1 MSTLFDELWLEII
14 TILDKDGADLRP
26 LASTLTAIRNLMLNV
41 LFHTIILK
49 PSQPVGGPTPAQRLD
64 LLTRF
69 LLNGASPAFSTSVK
83 EINIQ
88 GATGAAVQVDEA
100 QLVGIVNAAQ
110 YLTHLKLEN
119 LSIVNFRQLPAI
131 ANDSYRRP
139 LNITLSGIV
148 PFQDARNI
156 CPYFPLL
163 LAHSLNTVQLDW
175 IDIRTES
182 RMLPR
187 PVIASELQITWFL
200 DWEEDEVDVIPL
212 FMCLKVLH
220 CIDFRRIG
228 ARWMDANIDRC
239 ATTLTTVV
247 IEYIE
252 DEGYTW
258 RCPDLRRCL
267 RLKHLPPT
275 LEYLHLG
282 VTFAAANAADRIPL
296 IFSFVSTLSRL
307 QWHALG
313 PVVAQ
318 SASPELVID
327 FETEG
332 MNEAHAREVETVL
345 GSLRT
350 TIQAQVDPGNIAAV
364 SFVCQLSL
372 Q

>member
-14 TILDKDGADLRP
+14 TILDEDGADLRP
-26 LASTLTAIRNLMLNV
+26 LASTSTAIRSLMLDV

-69 LLNGASPAFSTSVK
+69 LLDGASPAFSTSVK

-119 LSIVNFRQLPAI
+119 LSIVNFRQLPPI

-212 FMCLKVLH
+212 FVGLKVLH

-252 DEGYTW
+252 DEGCTSF
-258 RCPDLRRCL
+258 CL
-267 RLKHLPPT
+267 FCINKPSD
-275 LEYLHLG
+275 G
-282 VTFAAANAADRIPL
+282 
-296 IFSFVSTLSRL
+296 
-307 QWHALG
+307 
-313 PVVAQ
+313 
-318 SASPELVID
+318 
-327 FETEG
+327 
-332 MNEAHAREVETVL
+332 
-345 GSLRT
+345 
-350 TIQAQVDPGNIAAV
+350 
-364 SFVCQLSL
+364 
-372 Q
+372 